1 MIAFL
6 IPLVAVAACGTSADE
21 PLQRAVAAAD
31 TVEIREWTV
40 PWANT
45 RPRDPIVD
53 AEGRVWFVGQRGNY
67 LGMLDPETGE
77 PHPTRPAGERAS
89 AQRDRGAGRSVVVR
103 R

>member
-21 PLQRAVAAAD
+21 PMERVVAAAD

-53 AEGRVWFVGQRGNY
+53 AEGRVWFVGQRATTWECSTPR
-67 LGMLDPETGE
+67 PESSPDETC
-77 PHPTRPAGERAS
+77 PRTRFRTT
-89 AQRDRGAGRSVVVR
+89 
-103 R
+103 